1 MNSNQEIYRQK
12 YLKYKKKYTSLK
24 KQIDLLEGGDFGR
37 FSEGDTYSRF
47 KKKKDETLIEKT
59 VAAVTEGAKTAAK
72 VATEVATEG
81 AKTVTEGAKN
91 VAKVATEVAKE
102 GAKVVK
108 EGAKVATVAV
118 TKALSDTE
126 EKK

>member
-24 KQIDLLEGGDFGR
+24 QQIDLLEGGDFGR

-59 VAAVTEGAKTAAK
+59 VAAVTEGA
-72 VATEVATEG
+72 TE
-81 AKTVTEGAKN
+81 
-91 VAKVATEVAKE
+91 VAKVATEVAE
-102 GAKVVK
+102 VVK
-108 EGAKVATVAV
+108 EGAKEGAKVV
-118 TKALSDTE
+118 TKALSDT
-126 EKK
+126 KKK

>member
-24 KQIDLLEGGDFGR
+24 KQIDLLEGGNFGR

-47 KKKKDETLIEKT
+47 KKKNETLIEKT

-72 VATEVATEG
+72 VATEVAEVVVKEG
-81 AKTVTEGAKN
+81 AK
-91 VAKVATEVAKE
+91 VAKE
-102 GAKVVK
+102 GVKVVK